1 MTSATAQSPVTRAF
15 TRADSENRSVLIG
28 YLPAGFPTVD
38 KSIELIFAMI
48 DNGVDLIEVG
58 LPYSDP
64 LMDGPVIQNAVSVAL
79 LGGATTESVLDVVG
93 AITDHGGSSVIMS
106 YWNPIERYG
115 VERFTEKLAVRGGS
129 GLITPDLT
137 IEEAGPW
144 IRAADEFHLDP
155 IFLVAPSSTDS
166 RISAIA
172 EHTRG
177 FVYAASTM
185 GVTGARDQVS
195 SMAPD
200 LVKRVRQQTALPVA
214 VGLGVSTG
222 AQAAAISQ
230 YADGVI
236 VGSAFVRAAE
246 SGGVAAVGEL
256 AADLARGVRS
266 GAHVSHSSVPDQG

>member
-1 MTSATAQSPVTRAF
+1 MLASTESRVTQEFIEARAE
-15 TRADSENRSVLIG
+15 SRSVLIG
-28 YLPAGFPTVD
+28 YLPAGYPTVD
-38 KSIELIFAMI
+38 KSIELVLAMI

-64 LMDGPVIQNAVSVAL
+64 LMDGPVIQDAVSVAL
-79 LGGATTESVLDVVG
+79 SGGATTDSVLEVVG
-93 AITDHGGSSVIMS
+93 AITDHGGSSVVMS

-115 VERFTEKLAVRGGS
+115 VTRFTENMVARGGS

-144 IRAADEFHLDP
+144 ITAATEFHLDP

-172 EHTRG
+172 QQTRG
-177 FVYAASTM
+177 FIYAASTM
-185 GVTGARDQVS
+185 GVTGARDHVS
-195 SMAPD
+195 SMAPQ
-200 LVKRVRQQTALPVA
+200 LVERVRQLTELPVA
-214 VGLGVSTG
+214 VGLGVSSG

-236 VGSAFVRAAE
+236 VGSAFVRAAQT
-246 SGGVAAVGEL
+246 GGVAAVGEL
-256 AADLARGVRS
+256 AAELAQGVRS
-266 GAHVSHSSVPDQG
+266 PLR

>member
-1 MTSATAQSPVTRAF
+1 
-15 TRADSENRSVLIG
+15 VLIG

-38 KSIELIFAMI
+38 KSIELILAMI

-64 LMDGPVIQNAVSVAL
+64 LMDGPVIQNAVSAAL
-79 LGGATTESVLDVVG
+79 SGGATTESVLEVVG
-93 AITDHGGSSVIMS
+93 EITRHGGSSVVMS

-115 VERFTEKLAVRGGS
+115 VRRFTENLDAQGGS

-144 IRAADEFHLDP
+144 IHAANEFHLDP
-155 IFLVAPSSTDS
+155 IFLVAPSSTNS

-172 EHTRG
+172 EQTRG

-195 SMAPD
+195 SMAPG
-200 LVKRVRQQTALPVA
+200 LVERVRQQTDLPVA

-246 SGGVAAVGEL
+246 SGGVAAVSEL
-256 AADLARGVRS
+256 AAELAQGVRS
-266 GAHVSHSSVPDQG
+266 AEQLNHA

>member
-1 MTSATAQSPVTRAF
+1 VNSASSESHVTRVFA
-15 TRADSENRSVLIG
+15 RAESEKRAVLIG

-38 KSIELIFAMI
+38 KSVELMLAMI
-48 DNGVDLIEVG
+48 DHGVDLIEVG

-64 LMDGPVIQNAVSVAL
+64 LMDGPVIQNAVSAAL
-79 LGGATTESVLDVVG
+79 SGGATTESVLEVVG
-93 AITDHGGSSVIMS
+93 AISQHGGSSVVMS

-115 VERFTEKLAVRGGS
+115 VKRFTENLASQGGS

-144 IRAADEFHLDP
+144 IQAASENELDP

-172 EHTRG
+172 ERTRG

-185 GVTGARDQVS
+185 GVTGAREQVS

-200 LVKRVRQQTALPVA
+200 LVQRVRRQTDLPVA

-246 SGGVAAVGEL
+246 TGGVAAVGEL
-256 AADLARGVRS
+256 AAELAQGVRS
-266 GAHVSHSSVPDQG
+266 VVHT